1 MKVKNTDN
9 INNSLRYLQQKKA
22 VFNKNK
28 KDKFIIE
35 GLGGKKK
42 LNGKIAVAGAKNAAL
57 PALSASILFRN
68 GFCVSNIP
76 NIKDIDSMNIL
87 LEKLGA
93 IVKKQAEK
101 KYHIVTD
108 EIKSVALDI
117 EISKKMRGSIIL
129 TGVLLAR
136 FGKVSFPHPGGCIIG
151 ARPIDAFLNS
161 FQKMGAKVQNRNG
174 KYVVSVGKNKKL
186 KGAKIFFN
194 KITVTGTETLML
206 AGILAKGRTVIEN
219 AALEPEIK
227 HLADFLNSCGAKI
240 RGAGTSTIEII
251 GGNLLSAGNRVYKI
265 PPDRIEAGSFLILGA
280 LSADNLE
287 ITDCDPKHMRALI
300 NILKDSGV
308 PIIEEKNK
316 IIIKDNGKIKNK
328 HLKCIDIKTHEYP
341 GFPTDLQSLM
351 AIYLTQISGESLLF
365 ETIFEGRLNYTDD
378 LINMGANI
386 IMIDTHRIMIKG
398 PTQLK
403 GRELIGND
411 LRAEFA
417 FFIATIVAKGK
428 SVINNVRYIDR
439 GYERIEERLSGI
451 GVNIQRIKG

>member
-22 VFNKNK
+22 VFDENK

-42 LNGKIAVAGAKNAAL
+42 LNGKIAVAGAKSAAL

-117 EISKKMRGSIIL
+117 EISK
-129 TGVLLAR
+129 
-136 FGKVSFPHPGGCIIG
+136 
-151 ARPIDAFLNS
+151 
-161 FQKMGAKVQNRNG
+161 KMGAKVQNRNG

-300 NILKDSGV
+300 NILRDSGV

-328 HLKCIDIKTHEYP
+328 HFKCIDIKTHEYP
-341 GFPTDLQSLM
+341 GFPTDLQPPM
-351 AIYLTQISGESLLF
+351 AI
-365 ETIFEGRLNYTDD
+365 
-378 LINMGANI
+378 
-386 IMIDTHRIMIKG
+386 
-398 PTQLK
+398 
-403 GRELIGND
+403 
-411 LRAEFA
+411 
-417 FFIATIVAKGK
+417 
-428 SVINNVRYIDR
+428 
-439 GYERIEERLSGI
+439 
-451 GVNIQRIKG
+451 